1 MSDAAEQHYD
11 IQALFRGFGRKW
23 PWALFVYS
31 AFGDDPARN
40 RAFLQTLPAALG
52 CGDRPTSVANLDD
65 NRDDPKF
72 SSPFNVA
79 FTYRGLSKLGI
90 APDILSSFPAEFIQG
105 MRARADANHD
115 YGRSAP
121 DHWERPWRDGAVDLW
136 IGIYASS
143 EAARDRQRSGL
154 TRHLK
159 SYGMRVDGC
168 DLPHQLTA
176 DGTQVWIKDR
186 ATQPNRDQAVEHFGF
201 GDGIS
206 NPPIKGLARSR
217 FLKSYPGGKID
228 ASGNWQPLAAGEFL
242 YGYLDEIGEVPAG
255 PTPAA
260 IGCNGSYLV
269 LRKLSQDVD
278 AFRAYLVAQA
288 KRHGIEPDLLAAKL
302 VGKTRDGLSLV
313 APDAEH
319 RSDFRYA
326 GDDQGMVCPLGSHVR
341 RANPRDTLGFQ
352 TLLVDRHR
360 ILRRGVPYGDL
371 VPRSRKM
378 HEINPLDTRDRGHDP
393 YPGQGLMFLALNVDI
408 RRQFEF
414 LQSQWINFGNDLH
427 QGSDRDPIIG
437 ARDPRRPEHNRTV
450 LLTDTDEG
458 VAVCAD
464 IPSLVET
471 RGGDYFFLPGL
482 NAYAAIA
489 EGQYR

>member
-31 AFGDDPARN
+31 AFGDEPERN
-40 RAFLQTLPAALG
+40 REFLRTLPAALR
-52 CGDRPTSVANLDD
+52 CGDRPTSVADLDD
-65 NRDDPKF
+65 KRSDHGFDG
-72 SSPFNVA
+72 PFNVA

-90 APDILSSFPAEFIQG
+90 APDILSSFPSEFIQG
-105 MRARADANHD
+105 MRARADVNHD

-121 DHWERPWRDGAVDLW
+121 ERWEKPWRDGAVDIW
-136 IGIYASS
+136 IGVYASS
-143 EAARDRQRSGL
+143 EAARNRQRREL
-154 TRHLK
+154 ARHLK
-159 SYGMRVDGC
+159 AFGMRIDGF
-168 DLPHQLTA
+168 DLPRQLTA
-176 DGTQVWIKDR
+176 DGTPVWIKDP
-186 ATQPNRDQAVEHFGF
+186 ATQPALGQAVEHFGF

-206 NPPIKGLARSR
+206 NPPVKGLARSR
-217 FLKSYPGGKID
+217 SLQSYPGGKID
-228 ASGNWQPLAAGEFL
+228 GNGKWQPLAAGEFL

-255 PTPAA
+255 PTPAD
-260 IGCNGSYLV
+260 IGCNGSFLV

-278 AFRAYLVAQA
+278 AFRAYMVAQA
-288 KRHGIEPDLLAAKL
+288 KRHGVPPDQLAAKL
-302 VGKTRDGLSLV
+302 VGKTRDGMSLV
-313 APDAEH
+313 APEADH

-326 GDDQGMVCPLGSHVR
+326 GDDQGLVCPLGSHVR
-341 RANPRDTLGFQ
+341 RANPRDSLGFQ

-360 ILRRGVPYGDL
+360 ILRRGIPYGEL
-371 VPRSRKM
+371 VPRTRKM
-378 HEINPLDTRDRGHDP
+378 DDVNPPDTRSGADEP

-414 LQSQWINFGNDLH
+414 VQSQWINFGNDLH

-437 ARDPRRPEHNRTV
+437 ARDPHRPEHNRTV
-450 LLTDTDEG
+450 LLTDTDDG
-458 VAVCAD
+458 VAVCAE
-464 IPSLVET
+464 IPSFVET

-489 EGQYR
+489 NGRYR